1 MLMGFWLFNPG
12 GNLSAR
18 WYNFGIKLS
27 EILTKHYNRTSSQ
40 KGMNLKSFLILSIV
54 PIVVMSANV
63 CKLQLTRQIC
73 PICAKFIQ
81 IRSTLFAQNDSI
93 RIKTACMTLVKA
105 NCCSGIRMETETSMR
120 AMGSHD
126 RYASLPFALI

>member
-1 MLMGFWLFNPG
+1 MLNPMVQSDLVTYMGVTIVILF
-12 GNLSAR
+12 LQA
-18 WYNFGIKLS
+18 
-27 EILTKHYNRTSSQ
+27 T
-40 KGMNLKSFLILSIV
+40 
-54 PIVVMSANV
+54 IVVMSANV
-63 CKLQLTRQIC
+63 CKPQLTRQIC

-105 NCCSGIRMETETSMR
+105 NCCSGIRMETEKSLR